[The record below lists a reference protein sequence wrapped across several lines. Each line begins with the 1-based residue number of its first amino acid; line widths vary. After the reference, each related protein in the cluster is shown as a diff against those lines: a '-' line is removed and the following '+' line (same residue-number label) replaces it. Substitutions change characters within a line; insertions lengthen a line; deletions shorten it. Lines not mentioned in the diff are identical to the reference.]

1 MVGTDS
7 VGFNLGVCLMKSL
20 NLAARAR
27 RSSAQQ
33 WKTAIWPVFVLAV
46 ATEGQLLRAPEL

>member
-1 MVGTDS
+1 MVGRDS

-46 ATEGQLLRAPEL
+46 AMEGQLLRAPEL